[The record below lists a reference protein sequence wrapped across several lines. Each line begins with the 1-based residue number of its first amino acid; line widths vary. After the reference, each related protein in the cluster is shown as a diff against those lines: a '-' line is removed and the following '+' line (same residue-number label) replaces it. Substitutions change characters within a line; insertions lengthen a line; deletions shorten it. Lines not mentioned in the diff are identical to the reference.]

1 MRRLLLALIA
11 VVGCRP
17 LSAVNA
23 YDEERAKNNFSHELV
38 ICAAYF
44 NIGAEGAKRTG
55 DKKASEMLQ
64 QVSDALLEDA
74 RKYNKDETVLARF
87 QLALEEQANLI
98 HRDYANLSIVQ
109 VKHKDLCKQVSE
121 NPHARL
127 EYWRGKSELA
137 QQALRA
143 DLGSRWRGSLGRSR
157 EVLGGLN
164 ERFLDSIG
172 TESRRVCEHTVSMLL
187 GRRFYGHTVHAHP
200 VG

>member
-1 MRRLLLALIA
+1 MRRILPALTA
-11 VVGCRP
+11 AGSFLF
-17 LSAVNA
+17 LSTANA

-74 RKYNKDETVLARF
+74 RKYNKEKAVLSRF

-98 HRDYANLSIVQ
+98 HRDYANLSILI
-109 VKHKDLCKQVSE
+109 VKYKDLCKQVSE

-127 EYWRGKSELA
+127 DYWRQKK
-137 QQALRA
+137 
-143 DLGSRWRGSLGRSR
+143 
-157 EVLGGLN
+157 
-164 ERFLDSIG
+164 
-172 TESRRVCEHTVSMLL
+172 
-187 GRRFYGHTVHAHP
+187 
-200 VG
+200 